1 MLDTKI
7 TRILMNMATCEEGI
21 AKSHEAKAKLL
32 RELAAEIE
40 FPDQPSRTE
49 NPKPTPKPNTK
60 IEVKTD
66 SWDEAENELGEVV
79 FEWLKRVDRI
89 KRDETLKRL
98 RDITPHPTSWP
109 F

>member
-60 IEVKTD
+60 IDVKAD
-66 SWDEAENELGEVV
+66 SWEEVEEELGKAVA
-79 FEWLKRVDRI
+79 EWLKRLQSSTAR
-89 KRDETLKRL
+89 
-98 RDITPHPTSWP
+98 PTSWP

>member
-49 NPKPTPKPNTK
+49 KPKPSPNPNTK
-60 IEVKTD
+60 IEVKAD
-66 SWDEAENELGEVV
+66 SWDEAEDELGKAVV
-79 FEWLKRVDRI
+79 EWLKRLQGVSA
-89 KRDETLKRL
+89 
-98 RDITPHPTSWP
+98 HPTSWP

>member
-1 MLDTKI
+1 MSDTKI
-7 TRILMNMATCEEGI
+7 TRILMNMATVEDGM
-21 AKSHEAKAKLL
+21 AKGHEAKAKLL

-60 IEVKTD
+60 IELKAD
-66 SWDEAENELGEVV
+66 SWDEAEEELGKAVV
-79 FEWLKRVDRI
+79 EWLK
-89 KRDETLKRL
+89 KS
-98 RDITPHPTSWP
+98 RDITAHPKLWR

>member
-60 IEVKTD
+60 IEVKAD
-66 SWDEAENELGEVV
+66 SWEEVEEELGKAVA
-79 FEWLKRVDRI
+79 EWLKRLQSSTAR
-89 KRDETLKRL
+89 
-98 RDITPHPTSWP
+98 PTSWP